1 MHLHG
6 GRLGVYSEGEGKGAT
21 FVADLPI
28 IRMETKYIK
37 SKKNLNGMNHV
48 SAKALYLNDI

>member
-48 SAKALYLNDI
+48 SAKVLYLN